1 MCGGRERE
9 LAHEVSLSRAGTHTA
24 RSQRERDLARAH
36 VRETQERGERDCVM
50 QTHMRARAFF
60 QYMHTCMR
68 MHACART
75 RETHK
80 RECVSA

>member
-1 MCGGRERE
+1 M
-9 LAHEVSLSRAGTHTA
+9 
-24 RSQRERDLARAH
+24 RAH